1 MMEVVP
7 SIDLRGGLGV
17 RLEQGDY
24 ARETVYATEPAVT
37 AAGFVARGARR
48 IHVVDLDAAR
58 TGDSNNRPVLE
69 AILRATGGTPIQF
82 GGGVRTLGT
91 VEELF
96 GIGVDR
102 VVLGTAAL
110 ETPELVARAAAR
122 FPGRVVVGI
131 DARDGKVAVRG
142 WLSTGAV
149 GVDEIVA
156 RFASLPL
163 AGFLHTDIGRDGL
176 LAGANVEE
184 TARIARTTR
193 IPVFASGGVGS
204 VADLVALARTRV
216 IGAAIVGRA
225 LYTGAVA
232 LEEALREVA
241 AC

>member
-1 MMEVVP
+1 MEVVP

-24 ARETVYATEPAVT
+24 ARETVYAADPAAT

-58 TGDSNNRPVLE
+58 TGESGNRPMLL
-69 AILRATGGTPIQF
+69 AIQRACRGAPIQF
-82 GGGVRTLGT
+82 GGGVRSLDA
-91 VEELF
+91 VEELL
-96 GIGVDR
+96 GLGVDR

-110 ETPELVARAAAR
+110 EKPEVVEQASTR

-131 DARDGKVAVRG
+131 DARQGKVAVRG
-142 WLSTGAV
+142 WLASAGV
-149 GVDEIVA
+149 GVDEVVQ
-156 RFASLPL
+156 RFEHLPL

-176 LAGANVEE
+176 LGGPNVEE
-184 TARIARTTR
+184 TARIARSTR

-216 IGAAIVGRA
+216 IAAAIVGRA
-225 LYTGAVA
+225 LYSGAVD
-232 LEEALREVA
+232 LEDALREVA